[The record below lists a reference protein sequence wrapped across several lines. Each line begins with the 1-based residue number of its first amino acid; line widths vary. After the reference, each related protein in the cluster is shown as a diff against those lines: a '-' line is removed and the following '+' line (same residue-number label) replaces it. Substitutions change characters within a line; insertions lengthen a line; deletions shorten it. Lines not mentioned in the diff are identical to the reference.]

1 MKEIYLLNRG
11 DSLDK
16 IKYEFKEARDIELAE
31 DRIFGYKYATID
43 KGLDDVIIVNNYLPA
58 YDYNVKN
65 NESLLDILARG
76 FKTEAL
82 SVSSGDEIILTK
94 PKSIRYVV
102 SPLETLQDIAFKF
115 GVTTSDLIQNN
126 DLKTEKLFV
135 GQILWI

>member
-1 MKEIYLLNRG
+1 MKEVYLLNRG

-16 IKYEFKEARDIELAE
+16 IKYEFKEASNIELAE
-31 DRIFGYKYATID
+31 DKIFGYKYATID
-43 KGLDDVIIVNNYLPA
+43 KGLDDVIIVYNYLPV
-58 YDYNVKN
+58 YDYKVKP
-65 NESLLDILARG
+65 NESLLDIVSRG
-76 FKTEAL
+76 FKTDVV

-115 GVTTSDLIQNN
+115 GITTSDIIQNN

>member
-58 YDYNVKN
+58 YDYKVKN

>member
-1 MKEIYLLNRG
+1 MP
-11 DSLDK
+11 
-16 IKYEFKEARDIELAE
+16 
-31 DRIFGYKYATID
+31 
-43 KGLDDVIIVNNYLPA
+43 V
-58 YDYNVKN
+58 YDYKVKP
-65 NESLLDILARG
+65 NESLLDIVSRG
-76 FKTEAL
+76 FKTDVV

-115 GVTTSDLIQNN
+115 GVTTSDIIQNN